1 VKPATTEQWRVV
13 SWLSFSLAGQ
23 SAIVAHG
30 DVFDR
35 LDEFGLNES
44 RHVESELVRRR
55 LRAWS
60 DR

>member
-1 VKPATTEQWRVV
+1 VKATTEQWRVA
-13 SWLSFSLAGQ
+13 SWLSFYVCGRG
-23 SAIVAHG
+23 IVARG

-44 RHVESELVRRR
+44 RRVEHGLVRRR

-60 DR
+60 DC